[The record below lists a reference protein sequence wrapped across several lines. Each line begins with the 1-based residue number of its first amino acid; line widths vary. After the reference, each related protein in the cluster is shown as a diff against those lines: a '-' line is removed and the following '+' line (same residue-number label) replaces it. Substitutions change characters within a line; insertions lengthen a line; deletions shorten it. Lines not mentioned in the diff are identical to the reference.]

1 MLVNFDRFNL
11 ADEANYKTGI
21 AIETDEEATIAA
33 SKGEKPSQRY
43 HLSGFFHSHIA
54 LGLIKKKNVQ
64 GFIKQIYEPLIGNG
78 YIDKLLSDAYSSK
91 VEAKYIPENI
101 ILKELDLLQKERG

>member
-1 MLVNFDRFNL
+1 MLVNFVRFNL

-43 HLSGFFHSHIA
+43 HLSGFFSFTYCSRTH
-54 LGLIKKKNVQ
+54 
-64 GFIKQIYEPLIGNG
+64 
-78 YIDKLLSDAYSSK
+78 
-91 VEAKYIPENI
+91 
-101 ILKELDLLQKERG
+101 